1 MKYKT
6 TTQRRNEFDLIV
18 DTNRV
23 PHIEILVEH
32 GEGEIWARIHG
43 ISRLCTEIT
52 LYNGDDEVDIK
63 GDVLRD
69 WIDYP
74 KFRTLEDLQELQGAM
89 ADYSA
94 PEPDY
99 EAIIESRNEA
109 MAYDGPLA

>member
-1 MKYKT
+1 MKT
-6 TTQRRNEFDLIV
+6 TTQRRNEFDLVV

-32 GEGEIWARIHG
+32 EEGEIWASVHG
-43 ISRLCTEIT
+43 VTRLCEGIT

-63 GDVLRD
+63 DDVLHN

-74 KFRTLEDLQELQGAM
+74 KFRTLEDLQELKEGIEAWE
-89 ADYSA
+89 A

-99 EAIIESRNEA
+99 ESIVDARNEA
-109 MAYDGPLA
+109 MAYDGPYA

>member
-1 MKYKT
+1 MKMKT
-6 TTQRRNEFDLIV
+6 TTQRRNEFDLVV
-18 DTNRV
+18 DSNRV

-32 GEGEIWARIHG
+32 EEGEIWAKVHG
-43 ISRLCTEIT
+43 VTRLCSEIT

-63 GDVLRD
+63 SDVFHD
-69 WIDYP
+69 WIAFP

-89 ADYSA
+89 EAWEA

-109 MAYDGPLA
+109 MAYDGPMA

>member
-1 MKYKT
+1 MKT
-6 TTQRRNEFDLIV
+6 TTQRRNEFDLVV

-32 GEGEIWARIHG
+32 KEGEIWASVHG
-43 ISRLCTEIT
+43 VTRLCEGIT

-63 GDVLRD
+63 ADVMHN
-69 WIDYP
+69 WIAHP
-74 KFRTLEDLQELQGAM
+74 KFRTLEDLQELKEGIECWE
-89 ADYSA
+89 A

-99 EAIIESRNEA
+99 ESIIESRNEA